1 VLKYSSRFWL
11 YAPIS
16 TFLLLA
22 VATMAHWWLVDS
34 AFEKKLAAIKG
45 HQAIPGVTLDWDTVE
60 VGGFPFRIDADFTN
74 FRAQG
79 AGARGPF
86 AWKSE
91 KFALHALT
99 YGRPQVIYEAAGRQ
113 ELRFA
118 LADRVNSSLSFQV
131 GSLRASSINNKDGLA
146 RFDLDMADAGAP
158 GWALSR
164 FQFHMRRD
172 PDAKN
177 LDLMFELA
185 GLQLQ
190 IRPGLAGLTFKLKP
204 GNLSFYA
211 SLSRLDVLEDL
222 LAGKASWP
230 QTAERWRALGG
241 KATLSQIRR
250 GEVTLITPQILTSPL
265 Y

>member
-1 VLKYSSRFWL
+1 VFKYSSRFWL

-16 TFLLLA
+16 AFLLLA
-22 VATMAHWWLVDS
+22 VAAMVHWHLVDS

-45 HQAIPGVTLDWDTVE
+45 HEAIPGVTLDWDKVE

-74 FRAQG
+74 FRAEG

-99 YGRPQVIYEAAGRQ
+99 YGRRQVIYEAAGRQ
-113 ELRFA
+113 ALHFA
-118 LADRVNSSLSFQV
+118 LADGVSSSLAFQV
-131 GSLRASSINNKDGLA
+131 GSLRASSINIKNGLA
-146 RFDLDMADAGAP
+146 RFDLDMADAGES

-172 PDAKN
+172 PDGKK
-177 LDLMFELA
+177 LDLMFELD
-185 GLQLQ
+185 GLQL
-190 IRPGLAGLTFKLKP
+190 RPRLAGFTFKLKP

-211 SLSRLDVLEDL
+211 SLNRLDVLEDL
-222 LAGKASWP
+222 LGGKASWP

-241 KATLSQIRR
+241 NATLSQVKR
-250 GEVTLITPQILTSPL
+250 GAVTVITPQILLSPL
-265 Y
+265 F

>member
-1 VLKYSSRFWL
+1 VFKYSSRFWL

-16 TFLLLA
+16 AFLLLA
-22 VATMAHWWLVDS
+22 VAAMAHWWILAG

-45 HQAIPGVTLDWDTVE
+45 HEAIPGVTLDWDTVE
-60 VGGFPFRIDADFTN
+60 VGGFPFRIDAAFTN
-74 FRAQG
+74 FRAEG

-99 YGRPQVIYEAAGRQ
+99 YGRRQVIYEAAGRQ
-113 ELRFA
+113 ALRFA
-118 LADRVNSSLSFQV
+118 LTDGVSSSLSFQV
-131 GSLRASSINNKDGLA
+131 GSLRASRINTARGLA
-146 RFDLDMADAGAP
+146 RFDFDMADAGES

-177 LDLMFELA
+177 LDLMFALD
-185 GLQLQ
+185 GLQL
-190 IRPGLAGLTFKLKP
+190 RPRLAGLTFKLKP
-204 GNLSFYA
+204 GDLSFYA
-211 SLSRLDVLEDL
+211 SLNRLDVLEDL

-241 KATLSQIRR
+241 KATLSQIKR
-250 GEVTLITPQILTSPL
+250 GAVTVVTPQILTAPL

>member
-1 VLKYSSRFWL
+1 VFKYSSRFWL

-22 VATMAHWWLVDS
+22 AAAMAHWWLVDK

-45 HQAIPGVTLDWDTVE
+45 HEAVPGVMLDWDKVE
-60 VGGFPFRIDADFTN
+60 IGGFPFRIDADFTN

-99 YGRPQVIYEAAGRQ
+99 YGRRQVIYEAAGRQ
-113 ELRFA
+113 DLRFV
-118 LADRVNSSLSFQV
+118 LADGVNSSLSFQV
-131 GSLRASSINNKDGLA
+131 GSLRASSINNKEGLA
-146 RFDLDMADAGAP
+146 RFDLDMADAAES

-172 PDAKN
+172 PDAKT
-177 LDLMFELA
+177 LDLMFALD
-185 GLQLQ
+185 GLQLR
-190 IRPGLAGLTFKLKP
+190 IRPGIAGLTFKLKP

-211 SLSRLDVLEDL
+211 SLNHLDVLEDL
-222 LAGKASWP
+222 LGGKASWP

-241 KATLSQIRR
+241 NATLSQVKRDQ
-250 GEVTLITPQILTSPL
+250 VTLLTPQILTSPL

>member
-1 VLKYSSRFWL
+1 MNYSSRFWL

-22 VATMAHWWLVDS
+22 AAVMVYWHLADS

-45 HQAIPGVTLDWDTVE
+45 HEAIPGVTLDWDKVD
-60 VGGFPFRIDADFTN
+60 VGGFPFRIDAAFTN
-74 FRAQG
+74 FRATG

-91 KFALHALT
+91 RFALHALT
-99 YGRPQVIYEAAGRQ
+99 YGRRQVIYEAAGRQ
-113 ELRFA
+113 ALRFA
-118 LADRVNSSLSFQV
+118 LADGVNSSLSFQV
-131 GSLRASSINNKDGLA
+131 GSLRASSINNTKGLA
-146 RFDLDMADAGAP
+146 RFDLDMADASDP

-172 PDAKN
+172 PDARN
-177 LDLMFELA
+177 LDLMFELD

-190 IRPGLAGLTFKLKP
+190 IRPGIAGLTLHLKP

-222 LAGKASWP
+222 LGGKASWP

-241 KATLSQIRR
+241 KATLSQIKR
-250 GEVTLITPQILTSPL
+250 GAVTVITPQILTSPL

>member
-1 VLKYSSRFWL
+1 MFKYSSRFWL

-16 TFLLLA
+16 AFLLLA
-22 VATMAHWWLVDS
+22 VAVMVHWQLVAS
-34 AFEKKLAAIKG
+34 AFEKKLAASKG
-45 HQAIPGVTLDWDTVE
+45 HEAIPGVSLDWDKVE
-60 VGGFPFRIDADFTN
+60 VGGFPFRIDAAFTN

-113 ELRFA
+113 DLRFA
-118 LADRVNSSLSFQV
+118 LADGVNSSLSFQV
-131 GSLRASSINNKDGLA
+131 GSLRASSINNKNGLA
-146 RFDLDMADAGAP
+146 RFDLDMADAGAS

-164 FQFHMRRD
+164 FQFHLRRD

-177 LDLMFELA
+177 LDLMFALD

-190 IRPGLAGLTFKLKP
+190 IRPGIAGLTFKLKP

-211 SLSRLDVLEDL
+211 SLSHLDALQDL

-241 KATLSQIRR
+241 NATLSQIKR
-250 GEVTLITPQILTSPL
+250 GEVTLITPRILTSPL

>member
-1 VLKYSSRFWL
+1 MVATPVCLAVTPSAAKFRRMNFSCRFWL

-22 VATMAHWWLVDS
+22 AAVAGYWHLVDS
-34 AFEKKLAAIKG
+34 AVEKKLAALKG
-45 HQAIPGVTLDWDTVE
+45 REAIPGVTLDWDKVE

-74 FRAQG
+74 FRAEG

-91 KFALHALT
+91 KFALHTLT
-99 YGRPQVIYEAAGRQ
+99 YGRRQVIYEAAGRQ

-118 LADRVNSSLSFQV
+118 LAGGVNSSLSFQV
-131 GSLRASSINNKDGLA
+131 GSLRASSINNKNGLA
-146 RFDLDMADAGAP
+146 RFDLDMADAGET

-177 LDLMFELA
+177 LDLMFELD
-185 GLQLQ
+185 GLQLR
-190 IRPGLAGLTFKLKP
+190 IRPGIAGLTLKLKP

-211 SLSRLDVLEDL
+211 SLSHLDALEDF
-222 LAGKASWP
+222 
-230 QTAERWRALGG
+230 LGG
-241 KATLSQIRR
+241 
-250 GEVTLITPQILTSPL
+250 
-265 Y
+265 

>member
-1 VLKYSSRFWL
+1 MNYSSRFWL

-22 VATMAHWWLVDS
+22 AAVAGYWHLVDS
-34 AFEKKLAAIKG
+34 AFEKKLAALKG
-45 HQAIPGVTLDWDTVE
+45 HEAMPGVTLDWDKVE

-74 FRAQG
+74 FRAAG

-86 AWKSE
+86 SWKTD

-99 YGRPQVIYEAAGRQ
+99 YGRRQTIYEAAGRQ
-113 ELRFA
+113 DLRFA
-118 LADRVNSSLSFQV
+118 LTDGVNSSLSFQV
-131 GSLRASSINNKDGLA
+131 GSLRASSINNKNGLA
-146 RFDLDMADAGAP
+146 RFDLDMADAGES

-172 PDAKN
+172 PDGKE
-177 LDLMFELA
+177 LDLMFELD
-185 GLQLQ
+185 GLQL
-190 IRPGLAGLTFKLKP
+190 RPRLAGLTFKLKP

-211 SLSRLDVLEDL
+211 SLSHLDALEDFL
-222 LAGKASWP
+222 GGKASWP
-230 QTAERWRALGG
+230 QTAEKWRAIGG
-241 KATLSQIRR
+241 KATLSQIKR
-250 GEVTLITPQILTSPL
+250 GAVTVITPQILTSPL

>member
-1 VLKYSSRFWL
+1 MNYSSRFWL

-16 TFLLLA
+16 VFLLLA
-22 VATMAHWWLVDS
+22 IAAMAHWWILAG

-45 HQAIPGVTLDWDTVE
+45 HEAIPGVMLDWDKVE

-74 FRAQG
+74 FRAEG
-79 AGARGPF
+79 SGARGPF
-86 AWKSE
+86 AWKTD

-99 YGRPQVIYEAAGRQ
+99 YGRWQVIYEAAGRQ
-113 ELRFA
+113 ALRFA
-118 LADRVNSSLSFQV
+118 LTDGVSSSLSFQV
-131 GSLRASSINNKDGLA
+131 GSLRASSINTKDGLA
-146 RFDLDMADAGAP
+146 RFDLDMADAGEK

-172 PDAKN
+172 PDGKK
-177 LDLMFELA
+177 LDLMFALE
-185 GLQLQ
+185 GLQL
-190 IRPGLAGLTFKLKP
+190 RPRLAGFTFKLKP

-211 SLSRLDVLEDL
+211 SLSHLDALEDF
-222 LAGKASWP
+222 LAGRASWP

-241 KATLSQIRR
+241 NATLSQVKR
-250 GEVTLITPQILTSPL
+250 GAVTVITPQILTSPL